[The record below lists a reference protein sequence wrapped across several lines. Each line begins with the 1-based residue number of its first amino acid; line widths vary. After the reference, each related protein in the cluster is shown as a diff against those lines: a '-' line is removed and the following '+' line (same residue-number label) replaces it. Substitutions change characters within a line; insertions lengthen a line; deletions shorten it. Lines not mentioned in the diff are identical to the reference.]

1 MQPPDSAD
9 VQRAIGDRYELLAP
23 VGAGGMGFVYSARHR
38 ALGHIVAVKVLPPEV
53 AASEMRLKRFQL
65 EAALAASLAH
75 PHIVPVYDFGSRAGI
90 TFLIMPFVRGV
101 TYESVLATSRPPLAR
116 GLRVAREVGAALDH
130 AHQRGVVHRDVK
142 PANILID
149 EDSGRALLA
158 DFGVA
163 HVVRAASSALT
174 APGVPIGTPG
184 YMAPEQEVGSEEL
197 DGRADLYSLAV
208 VTFEA
213 LTGTRPARGADRTTL
228 ARSLRGARPEVSAAV
243 AAALVAPLAPERDQR
258 PGTVAAWLAAVD
270 RAGARPWRRWGTA
283 AATIAVALG
292 GVGWY
297 LCRAHV
303 LGICRPPAVV
313 TVAVMPFAKLGG
325 ESLPDRQLMEVF
337 ARRLSAAPNIVVLSG
352 ARVYTEAVRRYGPGP
367 LSDPEADSLAEYFGA
382 THFIQPSLVF
392 TGPRVRLTAQLY
404 RRHARGALGSGD
416 LTGPVDSLADLMTP
430 AGEKALRPMLGRA
443 GGLGPGRTCPAGFLA
458 CAAYLKA
465 DEAFRRGDY
474 ERAAAL
480 YNEVIV
486 QAPDFAP
493 AYFGRLLVVG
503 QTNPSETTLRQA
515 ITGARRHSTGL
526 ERVDSLLL
534 AGYVQ
539 LLERGDGQRALED
552 FQSAA
557 RAAPDQP
564 YVHFI
569 LGEFYLF
576 FGALFE
582 QRLTSARPE
591 FDSVL
596 ALDPKFAPAIANGIS
611 LAHLSGEDDEVRR
624 LIQLYATIDTTSVV
638 AELVRIA
645 DTVIFHPADAL
656 RVLAAPALE
665 RRRFPVLEFLAFQA
679 AQFATP
685 ADSTLKQSV
694 TRRVMRAL
702 ERRAAT
708 EYERALALRWAVAAH
723 LRAGLKDSARAR
735 IARATPG
742 GAARAGDAWIALAHV
757 TGLDSLGDWRGALQ
771 RLSVWAGSA
780 AGGGDAA
787 AHWILA
793 RAGRE
798 RAAHAAALQRLAGPD
813 SAPLPVSLSLDL
825 DARARLAA
833 ADTAAA
839 LELWGRATHRY
850 AVLSAPW
857 DLVASL
863 WPLRLDQARVAVARG
878 DTAAAAAACDSFD
891 ALVGYVDQVA
901 LSERER
907 VCRPR
912 RQGES
917 RPQGPVTR

>member
-53 AASEMRLKRFQL
+53 AASEMRLKRFQQ

-443 GGLGPGRTCPAGFLA
+443 GGLGPGRTCPAGFLEHVDVR
-458 CAAYLKA
+458 AAVPPVLVA
-465 DEAFRRGDY
+465 EVDAVRERAGRRVDAQQRRRGH
-474 ERAAAL
+474 RPAVAAAR
-480 YNEVIV
+480 N
-486 QAPDFAP
+486 
-493 AYFGRLLVVG
+493 RLGG
-503 QTNPSETTLRQA
+503 QSPRPRSDREPR
-515 ITGARRHSTGL
+515 
-526 ERVDSLLL
+526 
-534 AGYVQ
+534 GYVQ

-735 IARATPG
+735 IARAMPG

>member
-53 AASEMRLKRFQL
+53 AASEMRLKRFQQ

-197 DGRADLYSLAV
+197 DGRADLYSL
-208 VTFEA
+208 
-213 LTGTRPARGADRTTL
+213 
-228 ARSLRGARPEVSAAV
+228 
-243 AAALVAPLAPERDQR
+243 
-258 PGTVAAWLAAVD
+258 
-270 RAGARPWRRWGTA
+270 
-283 AATIAVALG
+283 
-292 GVGWY
+292 
-297 LCRAHV
+297 
-303 LGICRPPAVV
+303 AVV

-723 LRAGLKDSARAR
+723 LLAGLKDSARAR
-735 IARATPG
+735 IARAMPG

-757 TGLDSLGDWRGALQ
+757 TGLDSLGDWRGALR

>member
-53 AASEMRLKRFQL
+53 AASEMRLKRFQQ

-116 GLRVAREVGAALDH
+116 GLRVAGEVC
-130 AHQRGVVHRDVK
+130 
-142 PANILID
+142 
-149 EDSGRALLA
+149 
-158 DFGVA
+158 
-163 HVVRAASSALT
+163 
-174 APGVPIGTPG
+174 
-184 YMAPEQEVGSEEL
+184 
-197 DGRADLYSLAV
+197 
-208 VTFEA
+208 
-213 LTGTRPARGADRTTL
+213 
-228 ARSLRGARPEVSAAV
+228 AAV
-243 AAALVAPLAPERDQR
+243 DHAPERDQR

-723 LRAGLKDSARAR
+723 LRAGLKDSAR
-735 IARATPG
+735 
-742 GAARAGDAWIALAHV
+742 
-757 TGLDSLGDWRGALQ
+757 
-771 RLSVWAGSA
+771 
-780 AGGGDAA
+780 
-787 AHWILA
+787 
-793 RAGRE
+793 
-798 RAAHAAALQRLAGPD
+798 
-813 SAPLPVSLSLDL
+813 
-825 DARARLAA
+825 
-833 ADTAAA
+833 
-839 LELWGRATHRY
+839 
-850 AVLSAPW
+850 
-857 DLVASL
+857 
-863 WPLRLDQARVAVARG
+863 
-878 DTAAAAAACDSFD
+878 
-891 ALVGYVDQVA
+891 
-901 LSERER
+901 
-907 VCRPR
+907 
-912 RQGES
+912 
-917 RPQGPVTR
+917 